1 MSRIYRISLICVM
14 AVALM
19 ILCIL
24 IFRYKEQQLDMSDQ
38 SGKGAYSSD
47 NMADLQYRMNYSKI
61 PDSTV
66 PVLPASEIAEVTTA
80 DTELILIEHF
90 PEGLSRQS
98 QRELPADL
106 VGCNRNDMN
115 RIIESYCNAPDQID
129 LEKGLYRIE
138 MTSFSE
144 QFVTIEK
151 SYHKNV
157 TEYYYLAFVDD
168 YVTVFY
174 EDKKTILLTTDIHS
188 NQLPK
193 AVCEEIMNYK
203 LIIGNVELFDF
214 LETYTS

>member
-24 IFRYKEQQLDMSDQ
+24 ILRYKEQQSGPADQ
-38 SGKGAYSSD
+38 PGEGAFSSD
-47 NMADLQYRMNYSKI
+47 DLTDLQYRMNFSEM
-61 PDSTV
+61 PEHAVSDV
-66 PVLPASEIAEVTTA
+66 PASEISEVTTT
-80 DTELILIEHF
+80 DTLLILIENF
-90 PEGLSRQS
+90 PEGLSRQT
-98 QRELPADL
+98 QRELPAVL

-115 RIIESYCNAPDQID
+115 QIIESYCNAPDQID
-129 LEKGLYRIE
+129 IEKGLYRIE

-144 QFVTIEK
+144 HSVTIEK
-151 SYHKNV
+151 SYHRNV

-174 EDKKTILLTTDIHS
+174 EDQKTILLTTDIHS
-188 NQLPK
+188 DQLPG

-203 LIIGNVELFDF
+203 LIIGNAELFDF